1 MFKKKKSWFQDGLK
15 FFSGQY
21 RDNGEKKVFS
31 PETIT
36 GSVNNKVS
44 LKNRWIMYN
53 RNYVF

>member
-53 RNYVF
+53 RNYIF